1 MKKSK
6 LFFIA
11 IICLIISSC
20 NRGSY
25 YKDSTHSTI
34 RQLYN
39 CELSITKS
47 ISASTEDGKKTTLI
61 IEIKNSKYINNEDYD
76 LDFAGSLIPLLT
88 YKNLSKEGLEE
99 ITHIE
104 TKIIQNLGLSKSEHT
119 FTYPNTDLD
128 KVSKSFDYVG
138 KYITGKKS
146 MTNDE
151 LSEYFDLNTL
161 SKDELYPTLD
171 KLKEIDTNNGG
182 VIESNIIGFKI
193 SKLENGDNGILLWNY
208 IGYEKTHALIQFVH
222 PYVSKKHKIIGFELL

>member
-1 MKKSK
+1 MKKSIF
-6 LFFIA
+6 LLLV
-11 IICLIISSC
+11 IISLMISSC
-20 NRGSY
+20 NRDSY

-47 ISASTEDGKKTTLI
+47 LSASTESGKRTTLI
-61 IEIKNSKYINNEDYD
+61 IEIKNSKDINNEDYD
-76 LDFAGSLIPLLT
+76 LDFAGSLIPLLV
-88 YKNLSKEGLEE
+88 YRNLSEEGLEE

-104 TKIIQNLGLSKSEHT
+104 TKIIQNIGLSKSEHI

-128 KVSKSFDYVG
+128 KVNKSFNYVA

-146 MTNDE
+146 MMNDE
-151 LSEYFDLNTL
+151 LSEYFDLNVL

-171 KLKEIDTNNGG
+171 KLKEIDINNGG

-208 IGYEKTHALIQFVH
+208 IGYEKNHALLQFVH
-222 PYVSKKHKIIGFELL
+222 PYISEEHKIIGFELL